1 MRFVA
6 LALILVSLPVFV
18 SLLRQYRGRRDW
30 ALMALGVM
38 LFLHGSLQ
46 IDAAILSWRLWPGIV
61 KGILI
66 SPIDTLSLALI
77 LTRVGPKGRLPYLG
91 LPILFLL
98 ALALSLFVS
107 FNPISTLFVP
117 LQVARVLLM
126 FVAIAGEMHRP
137 SALRSF
143 FGGVAI
149 GLLIQGGF
157 VIEQKLSGVAQA
169 KGTIVHQNILGM
181 MVEMSIIP
189 LLALVMEGDRRKLI
203 YAGII
208 AGIIIVVGGGSR
220 ATMAF
225 TAAGLAL
232 MLLLSL
238 IRNVSPRKMKILGIA
253 ILAAVVVVP
262 LSLATLGQRFG
273 EGSISFEN
281 DPQRPAF
288 ERAAKAMSKDYP
300 FGVGANNYVTI
311 ANTQGY
317 SQRAGVSWGGNN
329 LAAPVHNSYLLMRAE
344 TGWFGEIVMIIVL
357 IVPILGGL
365 RFAFSA
371 RKSPYG
377 AMGLAVTTVM
387 IVTAFHCLYEYAW
400 HIEAVQRIFFM
411 NLAVLSG
418 LIVASRITRRAQFKE
433 RARQARAAALDPA

>member
-46 IDAAILSWRLWPGIV
+46 IDAAILSWPLWPGIA
-61 KGILI
+61 KGILL

-77 LTRVGPKGRLPYLG
+77 LTRVGPKSRLPYLG

-107 FNPISTLFVP
+107 FNSISTLFVP
-117 LQVARVLLM
+117 LQFARILLM
-126 FVAIAGEMHRP
+126 FAAIAGEMHRP
-137 SALRSF
+137 SALRSLF
-143 FGGVAI
+143 AGVAI

-157 VIEQKLSGVAQA
+157 VIEQKLSGIVQA

-181 MVEMSIIP
+181 MVEMSVIP

-208 AGIIIVVGGGSR
+208 AGIIIVVAGGSR

-238 IRNVSPRKMKILGIA
+238 IRNVSPRKMKIAGIFT
-253 ILAAVVVVP
+253 LAAVVVVP
-262 LSLATLGQRFG
+262 LSLGTLGQRFG
-273 EGSISFEN
+273 EGSISIES
-281 DPQRPAF
+281 DAQRPAF

-300 FGVGANNYVTI
+300 FGVGANNYVTV

-317 SQRAGVSWGGNN
+317 SLRAGVSWGGNN

-357 IVPILGGL
+357 IVPIFGGL
-365 RFAFSA
+365 RFAFTA
-371 RKSPYG
+371 RKSPFG
-377 AMGLAVTTVM
+377 AMGLATATVM
-387 IVTAFHCLYEYAW
+387 IVTAIHCFYEYAW
-400 HIEAVQRIFFM
+400 HIEAVQRIFFT

-418 LIVASRITRRAQFKE
+418 SIVASRIARRAQFKE